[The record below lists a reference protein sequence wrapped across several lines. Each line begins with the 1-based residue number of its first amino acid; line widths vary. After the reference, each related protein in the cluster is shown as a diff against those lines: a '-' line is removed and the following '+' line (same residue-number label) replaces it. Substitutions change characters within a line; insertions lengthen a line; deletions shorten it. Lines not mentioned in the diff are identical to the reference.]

1 LPRPSGLSAFAE
13 REVAVFAP
21 SSAVTEILRADG
33 FAAETFQMLMHN
45 EALQA
50 ETAAKILWIDEAG
63 FLNSRQMLWL
73 AECAAEHNNRV
84 ILTGDPH
91 QHHALERGDMLRI
104 LVKANAVRVAE
115 LTQIQ
120 RQTDPDLRA
129 AVHAL
134 STGEVGRGFEMLDEA
149 GRITEIED
157 DSERDFV
164 LVQKHLKALAQGQ
177 SPLVVSSTHAEAR
190 NVADKI
196 REALRESGAIGAEV
210 FGPQRLRPWEK
221 SNRAAMRS
229 DARRHNNAGA
239 KKNNESGTR
248 RHVSVRKR
256 ATPNATRTKLSWR
269 GSFGRAALGLER
281 IARML
286 WREPANFCQ
295 ALPSW
300 NDVNCNNALSDDKK
314 RVAPLARHPVGERKW
329 ILPELKRCSPSRA
342 RALCHCSR

>member
-21 SSAVTEILRADG
+21 SSAATEILRADS

-50 ETAAKILWIDEAG
+50 ETAAKILWMDEAG

-134 STGEVGRGFEMLDEA
+134 STGEVGRGFEMLDEGSA
-149 GRITEIED
+149 LLKSRTTANAILFWFKSILKRWL
-157 DSERDFV
+157 RDRAHW
-164 LVQKHLKALAQGQ
+164 L
-177 SPLVVSSTHAEAR
+177 SPLPMR
-190 NVADKI
+190 RRGMLPI
-196 REALRESGAIGAEV
+196 R
-210 FGPQRLRPWEK
+210 
-221 SNRAAMRS
+221 
-229 DARRHNNAGA
+229 
-239 KKNNESGTR
+239 
-248 RHVSVRKR
+248 
-256 ATPNATRTKLSWR
+256 
-269 GSFGRAALGLER
+269 FGRH
-281 IARML
+281 
-286 WREPANFCQ
+286 
-295 ALPSW
+295 
-300 NDVNCNNALSDDKK
+300 
-314 RVAPLARHPVGERKW
+314 RVSLAP
-329 ILPELKRCSPSRA
+329 
-342 RALCHCSR
+342 